1 MKEKLYKRLLSV
13 LFIALIL
20 FSLIHGLQV
29 GHSDKRPSELKDY
42 YQEHLGSTGSRNLV
56 EAILLDYRA
65 YDTFG
70 EVMVLYIAI
79 SGVIILGRKVRSLG
93 RQGDDEEEKN
103 RGETD

>member
-20 FSLIHGLQV
+20 FSLIYGLQIE
-29 GHSDKRPSELKDY
+29 HSDKKSSEITDY
-42 YQEHLGSTGSRNLV
+42 YIENSGSTGSRNLV

-79 SGVIILGRKVRSLG
+79 SGVIILGRKVRDLG
-93 RQGDDEEEKN
+93 KKEEEN
-103 RGETD
+103 EGGESD